1 MQRILFTLLFV
12 SLIGGIV
19 GLLAFASD
27 KRMSGETQIAPVI
40 QDLSVRSIKKV
51 TYESEPLK
59 ISSLE
64 IANKKIQIDDEFYA
78 DDNWLRDLEVEVEN
92 VSGKTITSF
101 ELIASVRI
109 KNRDK
114 PVGLVLNFNT
124 RKEISYQ
131 PDSGLTARHIFETE
145 KTEYMP
151 SFAKVKTRIPAWSYE
166 FLIRQL
172 RDKDTLSNIN
182 KATIFISSVI
192 FEDKT
197 GWAGGRLLKQN
208 PNQPNIWNIPTANNL
223 ENLKS
228 NFEIDKSNL
237 LRNSGTKESQKLAQK
252 PTLENLCYCGTPQFE
267 YRICCETYNPSCAV
281 SGNADTLSCYG
292 DESFRCC
299 PFDLYECECFPGTQC
314 TSCMYVQCGTSC
326 L

>member
-1 MQRILFTLLFV
+1 MQRIFFTLLIV

-27 KRMSGETQIAPVI
+27 KRITGENQTVPVI
-40 QDLSVRSIKKV
+40 QDLNARSIKKV

-59 ISSLE
+59 ISTLE
-64 IANKKIQIDDEFYA
+64 TANKKILIDDEFYA

-92 VSGKTITSF
+92 VSGKKITSF

-124 RKEISYQ
+124 RKEINYQ
-131 PDSGLTARHIFETE
+131 TDSGLTTRHISETE
-145 KTEYMP
+145 KTEGIP
-151 SFAKVKTRIPAWSYE
+151 SYAKVRTRIPAWSYE
-166 FLIRQL
+166 FLLRQL
-172 RDKDTLSNIN
+172 RDKDTLSNLN

-197 GWAGGRLLKQN
+197 VWAGGRLLKQN
-208 PNQPNIWNIPTANNL
+208 PNQPNIWSVPSANNL
-223 ENLKS
+223 KNLKS

-237 LRNSGTKESQKLAQK
+237 LRNSRTKQSQELAQK
-252 PTLENLCYCGTPQFE
+252 PALGKPLLVWHST
-267 YRICCETYNPSCAV
+267 I
-281 SGNADTLSCYG
+281 
-292 DESFRCC
+292 
-299 PFDLYECECFPGTQC
+299 
-314 TSCMYVQCGTSC
+314 
-326 L
+326 